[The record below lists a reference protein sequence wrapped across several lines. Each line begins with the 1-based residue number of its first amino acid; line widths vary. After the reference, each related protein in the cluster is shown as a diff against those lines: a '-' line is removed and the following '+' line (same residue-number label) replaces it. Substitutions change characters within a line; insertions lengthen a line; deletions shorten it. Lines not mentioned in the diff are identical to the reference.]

1 MSLMHR
7 MMVIIMFL
15 GPFIANP
22 RGGLVLA
29 VIPDAAEDLLGLIAH
44 EAPPCDL
51 MPSMHHRLLF
61 VFSELLQ
68 HKDPTVARHFRTAME
83 TFDDRYPGKLLLT
96 TAGRLTWF
104 YRAEFEDRENFGLV
118 EGYARLFNSE
128 FLSRPRTIENLRQST
143 ENPIMSISGHI
154 FQAPLMGRGQLEWWQ
169 VWLLTSFMLYLF

>member
-1 MSLMHR
+1 
-7 MMVIIMFL
+7 MMVVIMFL

-22 RGGLVLA
+22 RAGQALA
-29 VIPDAAEDLLGLIAH
+29 AVPDAAEDLLGLIAH
-44 EAPPCDL
+44 DSLPCDE

-61 VFSELLQ
+61 VYSELLQ
-68 HKDPTVARHFRTAME
+68 HKDPKVARRFHMAME

-154 FQAPLMGRGQLEWWQ
+154 FQAPLMGRGQLEC
-169 VWLLTSFMLYLF
+169 FMLYLF